1 MAETKEIKE
10 KISPIE
16 LESEMQRSYVDY
28 AMSVI
33 VGRALPDARDGL
45 KPVHRRILYAMQELG
60 LDSHRTYKKSAR
72 IVGEVMGKY
81 HPHGDSAIY
90 DALCRMAQSFSLRYP
105 LVDGQGNF
113 GSIDGDSAAAMRY
126 TEARLESIAAEL
138 LADIEKETVTW
149 TANFDESLLEPS
161 VLPSKLPNLLVN
173 GSTGIAVGMAT
184 NIPPHNLRE
193 VVAALNLVIE
203 NPEATIEEIMAVL
216 PGPDFPSGGYILGK
230 KGIEEAYRTGH
241 GLITIQ
247 ARTEIEELGHHRE
260 SIIITELPYEINK
273 SNLVSEIAQLSDS
286 NLVDG
291 IATVRDESDKEG
303 IRVVIELKTGESPEL
318 VLNQLYKHSKLRTSY
333 GIINLALVEGKPV
346 VMPLPEMLSVFL
358 AHRREIITR
367 RTRYDLRKAEERLH
381 ILEGYLIALAN
392 IEAVVQLIKSSKSIP
407 DARAGLQKKFKLSE
421 RQADAVLAM
430 PLARLTGLE
439 QDKIHQESDELKKN
453 IAYYNEI
460 LANPELVNKIIRT
473 ELQELARKYGDK
485 RRTEILPEAA
495 EMNELDLIKPEDVV
509 VTLSASGY
517 IKRVPL
523 DTYRRQRRGGRGML
537 ASSSKEE
544 DYLKYLV
551 LSNTLD
557 YLLFFTNLGRVHW
570 LRAYQVPE
578 QSRQAKGRPIIN
590 LLRLQENETV
600 AALIPVNEFKTD
612 QFLLMVTERGL
623 VKKTSLA
630 SYSRPRN
637 GGIIAMGLRPEDR
650 LVGVRVTGG
659 QYEIFLSTRRGMAI
673 RFPETNTRAM
683 GRTAT
688 GVIGVRLRDGD
699 VVVGGEALGE
709 AVPLLTVTE
718 KGYGKRSLS
727 SLYRLQKRGGKGIID
742 IHVLDRKDKVVAM
755 RVVKDSDEILI
766 LTQKGQA
773 IRIKGSEIRCI
784 GRNTK
789 GVKLINLL
797 PGDRITDFVVS
808 EIDRAEEEAREEGNA

>member
-1 MAETKEIKE
+1 
-10 KISPIE
+10 
-16 LESEMQRSYVDY
+16 
-28 AMSVI
+28 
-33 VGRALPDARDGL
+33 
-45 KPVHRRILYAMQELG
+45 
-60 LDSHRTYKKSAR
+60 
-72 IVGEVMGKY
+72 
-81 HPHGDSAIY
+81 
-90 DALCRMAQSFSLRYP
+90 
-105 LVDGQGNF
+105 
-113 GSIDGDSAAAMRY
+113 
-126 TEARLESIAAEL
+126 
-138 LADIEKETVTW
+138 
-149 TANFDESLLEPS
+149 
-161 VLPSKLPNLLVN
+161 
-173 GSTGIAVGMAT
+173 
-184 NIPPHNLRE
+184 
-193 VVAALNLVIE
+193 
-203 NPEATIEEIMAVL
+203 
-216 PGPDFPSGGYILGK
+216 
-230 KGIEEAYRTGH
+230 
-241 GLITIQ
+241 
-247 ARTEIEELGHHRE
+247 
-260 SIIITELPYEINK
+260 
-273 SNLVSEIAQLSDS
+273 
-286 NLVDG
+286 
-291 IATVRDESDKEG
+291 
-303 IRVVIELKTGESPEL
+303 
-318 VLNQLYKHSKLRTSY
+318 
-333 GIINLALVEGKPV
+333 
-346 VMPLPEMLSVFL
+346 
-358 AHRREIITR
+358 
-367 RTRYDLRKAEERLH
+367 
-381 ILEGYLIALAN
+381 
-392 IEAVVQLIKSSKSIP
+392 
-407 DARAGLQKKFKLSE
+407 
-421 RQADAVLAM
+421 
-430 PLARLTGLE
+430 
-439 QDKIHQESDELKKN
+439 
-453 IAYYNEI
+453 
-460 LANPELVNKIIRT
+460 
-473 ELQELARKYGDK
+473 K

-509 VTLSASGY
+509 VTLSAAGY

-808 EIDRAEEEAREEGNA
+808 EIDRAEEEAREEGDA

>member
-193 VVAALNLVIE
+193 VVAALTLVIE
-203 NPEATIEEIMAVL
+203 NPEVTIEEIMEVL
-216 PGPDFPSGGYILGK
+216 PGPDFPSGGYILGH
-230 KGIEEAYRTGH
+230 KGIDEAYRTGH
-241 GLITIQ
+241 GLVTIQ

-260 SIIITELPYEINK
+260 AIIITELPYEINK

-286 NLVDG
+286 GLVDG

-808 EIDRAEEEAREEGNA
+808 EIDRAEEEAREEGDA